1 MHEGTLERVREY
13 VRSKQYIMTT
23 HAEEEVSDDELTIY
37 DVEHVIFTGKII
49 ERQKDKIQAE
59 WKYLIQGNT
68 LIGDIATVVAK
79 ISITSKLVII
89 TVFIGGS
96 YDM

>member
-1 MHEGTLERVREY
+1 MHDNILEKMREY
-13 VRSKQYIMTT
+13 VRTKQYVMTT
-23 HAEEEVSDDELTIY
+23 HAEEEMSDDELTIY

-49 ERQKDKIQAE
+49 ERQKDRSQAE
-59 WKYLIQGNT
+59 WKYLIQGDT
-68 LIGDIATVVAK
+68 LIGNIATVVAK

-89 TVFIGGS
+89 TVFIGRY

>member
-1 MHEGTLERVREY
+1 MHESVLERMREY
-13 VRSKQYIMTT
+13 IRSKQYVMTM
-23 HAEEEVSDDELTIY
+23 HAEEEMSDDELTIY

-49 ERQKDKIQAE
+49 ERQKDSIKAE
-59 WKYLIQGNT
+59 WKYLIQGRA
-68 LIGDIATVVAK
+68 LIGDVATVVAK

-89 TVFIGGS
+89 TVFIGRA